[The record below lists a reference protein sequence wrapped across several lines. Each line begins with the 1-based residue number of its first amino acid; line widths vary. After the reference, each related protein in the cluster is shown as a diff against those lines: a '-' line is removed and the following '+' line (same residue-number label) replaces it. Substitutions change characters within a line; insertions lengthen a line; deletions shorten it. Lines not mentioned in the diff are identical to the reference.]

1 MNPELILCILRLLE
15 LKLQMEQLQ
24 AASDNET
31 ERSRITLAVSS
42 IDQALEALSEPV
54 AAV

>member
-15 LKLQMEQLQ
+15 LKLQMEELMTS
-24 AASDNET
+24 SDSET

-42 IDQALEALSEPV
+42 IEQALEALSEPV
-54 AAV
+54 AAG